1 MSEATI
7 RTTICRILL
16 EFEQVFSNLM
26 YTQLG
31 YKINRL
37 IDQSLFLSSILLQ
50 NAEHAVQNAEHT
62 EQRLL
67 QNAEDAVQNAEDAEQ
82 KTIAEATIRPRA
94 DYLVHLNSCN

>member
-1 MSEATI
+1 M
-7 RTTICRILL
+7 
-16 EFEQVFSNLM
+16 
-26 YTQLG
+26 
-31 YKINRL
+31 
-37 IDQSLFLSSILLQ
+37 Q

-62 EQRLL
+62 VQRLL